1 MEFVVVGSA
10 ACAAGWARGYV
21 AQEAISAT
29 MANLLR
35 ADLPGPGLLPAAQ
48 GFLVGLV
55 LLLGFAL
62 PPLLQ
67 LKGVPAVRVIRREA
81 GTMKGGAVAGYVA
94 GLGALPPLLMWQAGG
109 PARGG
114 YVIGGFS

>member
-1 MEFVVVGSA
+1 MGGAMGNV
-10 ACAAGWARGYV
+10 RG
-21 AQEAISAT
+21 
-29 MANLLR
+29 
-35 ADLPGPGLLPAAQ
+35 ADLPAPGRLPGAR

-67 LKGVPAVRVIRREA
+67 LKGVPAVRVIRRES

-94 GLGALPPLLMWQAGG
+94 GLGSLAPPLMWQAGD
-109 PARGG
+109 PAVGG
-114 YVIGGFS
+114 SGVGGLPRPVVGLFAVGW